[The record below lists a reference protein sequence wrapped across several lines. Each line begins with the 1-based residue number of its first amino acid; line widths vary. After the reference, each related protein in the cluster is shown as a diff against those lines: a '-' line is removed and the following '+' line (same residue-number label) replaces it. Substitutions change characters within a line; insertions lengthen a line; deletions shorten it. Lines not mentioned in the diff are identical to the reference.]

1 MASPSSPPK
10 CLTLP
15 FPSQHAGSFDTL
27 HSHHSSAPTTQL
39 GPYAFKIPL
48 SIRQKICSSLDA
60 PNARGNDWRL
70 LAQKLSMDRWVSPCL
85 ARALSGLGCVQP
97 RYIHLEMSSYKLGY
111 T

>member
-1 MASPSSPPK
+1 MWAKMGGFSQ
-10 CLTLP
+10 LTTEMSHVALP
-15 FPSQHAGSFDTL
+15 LQHAGSFDTL

-70 LAQKLSMDRWVSPCL
+70 LAQKLSMDRWVSPCSVGVGWCPTTL
-85 ARALSGLGCVQP
+85 CPPTDA
-97 RYIHLEMSSYKLGY
+97 HL
-111 T
+111 